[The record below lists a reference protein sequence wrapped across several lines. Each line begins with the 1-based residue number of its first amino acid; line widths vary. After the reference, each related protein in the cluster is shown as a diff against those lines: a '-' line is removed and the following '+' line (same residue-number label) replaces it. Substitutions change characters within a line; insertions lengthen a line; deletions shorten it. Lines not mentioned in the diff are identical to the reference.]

1 MEYIGN
7 FSSQNIPNREKYGE
21 LLDYT
26 EYGHEIIIFYDR
38 NTPFISRMFGI
49 SNDVTSAEDR
59 TYDLFDYVSSVNEI
73 DDVKKTIK
81 SIAETL
87 ILHKKNNSVI

>member
-1 MEYIGN
+1 MEYLGC
-7 FSSQNIPNREKYGE
+7 FYSQNVPNRGVYGE

-26 EYGHEIIIFYDR
+26 EDGHEMIIYYDK
-38 NTPFISRMFGI
+38 NAPFVSRMFAI
-49 SNDVTSAEDR
+49 SNDVIGADK
-59 TYDLFDYVSSVNEI
+59 TYDLFDYVSSVNEM

-87 ILHKKNNSVI
+87 ILYKKNRSTI